1 MFKAKLFWDRVE
13 IWAALLGATFA
24 AITSA
29 VPPDIKPWTA
39 TPVAFFLLIVAISK
53 HRSKSIDE
61 QSKLCEAAEKAE
73 TQRKHQEQ
81 VARLEQE
88 RDNLSRKAVAAISGV
103 LWRRYFGNLPNQDH
117 YKNRVT
123 VFRKELCDEP
133 TRFRLV
139 IFARFGRYSD
149 SISSWPIDDN
159 EPSNCRGVA
168 GKIYARN
175 TLERFIAPHDWPDD
189 GNPISRRSFADA
201 LNATVDET
209 ESLKVKSK
217 AFIGTTIVVNGAKW
231 GVLLL
236 DSCDSG
242 HIKDSKTSDEMVK
255 RYANIIGEVMGE
267 VGS

>member
-1 MFKAKLFWDRVE
+1 
-13 IWAALLGATFA
+13 LLNLRCGG
-24 AITSA
+24 
-29 VPPDIKPWTA
+29 PG
-39 TPVAFFLLIVAISK
+39 
-53 HRSKSIDE
+53 
-61 QSKLCEAAEKAE
+61 
-73 TQRKHQEQ
+73 EQ
-81 VARLEQE
+81 VERLELE

-123 VFRKELCDEP
+123 VFRKESYDGP
-133 TRFRLV
+133 TGLRLV
-139 IFARFGRYSD
+139 IFARFGRYLN
-149 SISSWPIDDN
+149 SISAWLVDDN
-159 EPSNCRGVA
+159 EPMNCRGVA

-189 GNPISRRSFADA
+189 DNPASQRSFAEA
-201 LNATVDET
+201 LNATVEET
-209 ESLKVKSK
+209 EGLKVKSK

-236 DSCDSG
+236 DSCDAG